1 MPIIF
6 VHGVANRKDT
16 NHKRNWEKIE
26 ASLKKYVAP
35 VLLNPSDADKITILE
50 AFWGD
55 LSVPLRSGKRV
66 SMLDDK
72 RVINLIKQ
80 KKSWIERKI
89 REFNELP
96 NSERTKFL
104 RELVPE
110 ARKKLI
116 DLPGYL
122 LGRLADPLRKPL
134 NEGVTLFIGD
144 VFFYLAKRG
153 TAEKPGK
160 ITEQLLD
167 TLTEA
172 HKIKMRTGEPLIVF
186 SHSMGGQLVY
196 DMVSYYLPQMSQMP
210 EYEKYKDIC
219 IKDICIDFWCATASQ
234 VGLFKEMQVF
244 KQDDDGSSTEDKQ
257 EFLELDL
264 GRKFWDD
271 QDYYKKP
278 INKVDFPS
286 QHLKIW
292 WNLWDDSDYLSFT
305 VEPFVKEVFDDL
317 YDSGKPPTHSHSG
330 YFDDPDFYR
339 EFALLIQEAKDVG
352 WDRLMF
358 LEKVLNSST

>member
-6 VHGVANRKDT
+6 VHGVASRTYK
-16 NHKRNWEKIE
+16 NHEKTWEEIE
-26 ASLKKYVAP
+26 KNLKKYVAP
-35 VLLNPSDADKITILE
+35 VLLTPSDADSINILD
-50 AFWGD
+50 AFWGE
-55 LSVPLRSGKRV
+55 LSVPLKQGERL
-66 SMLDDK
+66 SMPDDK
-72 RVINLIKQ
+72 RVLNLIKQ
-80 KKSWIERKI
+80 KRSWIERKI
-89 REFNELP
+89 EEFRKLP
-96 NSERTKFL
+96 NSEKAKFL
-104 RELVPE
+104 QKLVPE

-153 TAEKPGK
+153 TAEKPGE
-160 ITEQLLD
+160 ITKQLLNK
-167 TLTEA
+167 LIEA
-172 HKIKMRTGEPLIVF
+172 HKIKKKTGEPLIVF

-196 DMVSYYLPQMSQMP
+196 DMVSYYLPKMSQMP
-210 EYEKYKDIC
+210 EYEEY
-219 IKDICIDFWCATASQ
+219 KDICIDFWCAAASQ

-244 KQDDDGSSTEDKQ
+244 KEDDDGSSTENKQ

-264 GRKFWDD
+264 GRRFWDD
-271 QDYYKKP
+271 RDYYEKP
-278 INKVDFPS
+278 INKVNFPS
-286 QHLKIW
+286 KHLKIW

-317 YDSGKPPTHSHSG
+317 YDSGKSPAHSHTSH
-330 YFDDPDFYR
+330 FDDPDFYR
-339 EFALLIQEAKDVG
+339 ELALLIQEAKDVG
-352 WDRLMF
+352 WDRPMF